1 MLYTSLYHTLINP
14 SVYMDVDGQ
23 YRGLDQNIHK
33 AEGFTNY
40 TIFSLWDTYR
50 ALMPLYNII
59 NRERNTDMVE
69 SMLKHYEQSTTTHCR
84 YGRTWAMKTS
94 A

>member
-1 MLYTSLYHTLINP
+1 
-14 SVYMDVDGQ
+14 MDVDGQ

-59 NRERNTDMVE
+59 NRERNTDMV
-69 SMLKHYEQSTTTHCR
+69 
-84 YGRTWAMKTS
+84 
-94 A
+94 